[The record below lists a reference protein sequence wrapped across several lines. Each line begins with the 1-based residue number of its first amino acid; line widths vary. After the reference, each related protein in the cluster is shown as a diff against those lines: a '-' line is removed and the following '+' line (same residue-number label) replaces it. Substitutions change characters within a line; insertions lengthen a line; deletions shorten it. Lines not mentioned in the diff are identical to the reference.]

1 MRRGRIFIYL
11 AFIIILALVAFVV
24 VWQRFLQPQS
34 TAQPEGPAPTPI
46 VETVNVVVLTQRVP
60 RGTPLEPS
68 LLNLVP
74 IQRDLFIEGMFT
86 NVNEVDGRLAKFDL
100 ESGILLTNGMLVS
113 SAEQLSDTGST
124 AALSIPRGMVAVSIP
139 ISRLSS
145 VSYAPQSGD
154 HVNVIVSLLMIDL
167 DTDYQTKLPNMAG
180 VVIAPGTVGE
190 EGPNYLT
197 AQVSGGGEE
206 GTAVGKAEL
215 VPGLGQ
221 TVYSMPT
228 EQQRPR
234 LVSQSL
240 LQDVV
245 ILKVG
250 DFPYEGLPE
259 PTPEPV
265 EGEVAPPVE
274 EGQDQPPEPPP
285 APDVITLIVTPQDA
299 ITLNYLLYYQAALGS
314 QLTLALRSAEDDTRV
329 ATEAVTMQY
338 LLEQYNIPVPA
349 KLPYGVEPRQDQ
361 VVLPPLK
368 NDVQPQT
375 QQPNQ

>member
-24 VWQRFLQPQS
+24 VWQQFLQPQT
-34 TAQPEGPAPTPI
+34 TAQPEGPAPTPV
-46 VETVNVVVLTQRVP
+46 VETVNVVVLTQRVS
-60 RGTPLEPS
+60 RGTPLDPS

-86 NVNEVDGRLAKFDL
+86 NVNEVDGKLAKFDL
-100 ESGILLTNGMLVS
+100 ESGILLTSGMLVS

-154 HVNVIVSLLMIDL
+154 HVNVIVSLLLIDL
-167 DTDYQTKLPNMAG
+167 DTDFQTDLPNMAG
-180 VVIAPGTVGE
+180 IVIAPGTVGE

-197 AQVSGGGEE
+197 AQVSGGSEE

-221 TVYSMPT
+221 TVYSMPA
-228 EQQRPR
+228 EPQRPR

-240 LQDVV
+240 LQDVMV
-245 ILKVG
+245 LKVG
-250 DFPYEGLPE
+250 NFPYEGLPE
-259 PTPEPV
+259 PTPTPPP
-265 EGEVAPPVE
+265 GEAAPVE
-274 EGQDQPPEPPP
+274 EGQDQAPAPPP
-285 APDVITLIVTPQDA
+285 PPDVITLIVTPQDA

-314 QLTLALRSAEDDTRV
+314 QLTLALRAADDNTRV

-349 KLPYGVEPRQDQ
+349 KLPYGVEPRQDK
-361 VVLPPLK
+361 VVLPPLM
-368 NDVQPQT
+368 NDVQPQI
-375 QQPNQ
+375 QQPSQ